1 MQSTYQPNSFEMITR
16 YLKPAITGAWHCLEL
31 LANQFRVQ
39 FMNTGHRLAGS
50 SRQVVRFV

>member
-1 MQSTYQPNSFEMITR
+1 MQLTYQPNSFEMTTHYSR
-16 YLKPAITGAWHCLEL
+16 RAITGAWHCLEL

-50 SRQVVRFV
+50 LRQAVRFV